1 MVAWLAIVPSDER
14 DDIDEARDERGGE
27 EEEEE
32 EERLNERL
40 SDGELDVNLVISLN
54 E

>member
-27 EEEEE
+27 EEEE
-32 EERLNERL
+32 RLNERL
-40 SDGELDVNLVISLN
+40 SDGGLDVDLVVSLN